1 MSDDEALALFRQLR
15 WGEGEQVVCPHC
27 GMAHRH
33 YFRPTRKIWR
43 CAGCQDDFSVTSGTI
58 FAFHKLPLR
67 LYLAAAI
74 LFTNAV
80 KGISALQVGRDLGVS
95 HKTAYVLLHKIR
107 ESLLVGRDECAL
119 SGAVHVD
126 GAYVGGKVRPENRKE
141 DRVDRRLAENQ
152 DPDKRCI
159 LVMRQAHSEAEV
171 AAGNVGA
178 RKTLTFIVKNENQTD
193 IGKLAPAY
201 IAKGS
206 VICADESDAYDLLHA
221 RYAVRRVNH
230 SQEFRADDGTTNNL
244 AESYVSRFRRFHIG
258 QVHKVAPKYLD
269 NYANEMA
276 YQEDTRRWSNGDI
289 FRDIVGKCAR
299 DPGEP
304 GLLRVLAGQP
314 PAGGNPGG
322 VKRSGDRPG
331 GTVSVTAGKDQGAA
345 TLQATQHA
353 NGVLPHLLDHDG
365 GRFQSPA
372 GRQRLADLAAAQ
384 RRTLGLAEDVENH
397 ALAFA
402 RPEEAVPYPMGLDPD
417 RPQVD
422 FRGKQLAGRV
432 EVGQI
437 IRQASHFLPVVLDQP
452 RQIRALGDQGRNGKA
467 LCHEKCS
474 RAVKTRGFASSRGSS
489 AGGGCSIMPL
499 FRLYCLSEPDDGIFW
514 GSGVAPLSES
524 HGQGGETTAGV
535 HRAGGRPVRDR
546 VDAGRAPE
554 DLLHHHTHLHPSQR
568 SAWADVDSR
577 AI

>member
-1 MSDDEALALFRQLR
+1 MSLHFLLKAEARSLSVVQVLAMSDDEALALFRQLR

-74 LFTNAV
+74 LFTNAA
-80 KGISALQVGRDLGVS
+80 KGISALQLGRDLGVS

-126 GAYVGGKVRPENRKE
+126 GAYVGGQVRPKNKKE

-171 AAGNVGA
+171 AAGHVGA
-178 RKTLTFIVKNENQTD
+178 KKTLTFIVKKENQTD

-258 QVHKVAPKYLD
+258 QIHKAAPKYLD

-276 YQEDTRRWSNGDI
+276 YREDTRRWSNADI

-299 DPGEP
+299 ALVSRDWCGYWQGNHRQGES
-304 GLLRVLAGQP
+304 LA
-314 PAGGNPGG
+314 
-322 VKRSGDRPG
+322 V
-331 GTVSVTAGKDQGAA
+331 
-345 TLQATQHA
+345 
-353 NGVLPHLLDHDG
+353 
-365 GRFQSPA
+365 
-372 GRQRLADLAAAQ
+372 
-384 RRTLGLAEDVENH
+384 
-397 ALAFA
+397 
-402 RPEEAVPYPMGLDPD
+402 
-417 RPQVD
+417 
-422 FRGKQLAGRV
+422 
-432 EVGQI
+432 
-437 IRQASHFLPVVLDQP
+437 
-452 RQIRALGDQGRNGKA
+452 
-467 LCHEKCS
+467 
-474 RAVKTRGFASSRGSS
+474 
-489 AGGGCSIMPL
+489 
-499 FRLYCLSEPDDGIFW
+499 
-514 GSGVAPLSES
+514 
-524 HGQGGETTAGV
+524 
-535 HRAGGRPVRDR
+535 
-546 VDAGRAPE
+546 
-554 DLLHHHTHLHPSQR
+554 
-568 SAWADVDSR
+568 
-577 AI
+577 